1 MRQIK
6 EHISGI
12 KGYPRLLLLF
22 LLVLNSCVNN
32 RDFEPLDTS
41 CNDGLVANVS
51 YLDVQNLYD
60 GETIQIQEDWIIEG
74 YVVSSDVAGNF
85 FGVLHFQDKPV
96 NPTQAFQIEI
106 DLRDSHL
113 FFAIG
118 DKIHIKLKG
127 LYLGKSKEVY
137 KLGGVFLSFGNTSV
151 GRLPSNAVF
160 EHVFV
165 SCEDRKMILPT
176 LVHLSESSE
185 NLAGTLVQIDNI
197 EFSIDDLGQ
206 SFAEEREETTRLLI
220 DCDDNEVEIRNS
232 GFSDFQSEVL
242 PSGSGTIIGLL
253 IKENNDFYIQI
264 RDLDDI
270 NFTGERCQDVIDEFT
285 SEEIFFTELADPDN
299 NANARFIEIYNA
311 SDTALSLKGWQIA
324 RYTNTSLEISSSL
337 DLSDYVIEAKSTLV
351 AAADATE
358 FLNVYGFSPDIAA
371 GSNSPADSNGD
382 DNLELIDPFGTV
394 IDVFGIIGE
403 DGSGTNHEFEDGRAF
418 RKLEVNSG
426 NSSYTFAEWQI
437 YNDTGSAGT
446 TNEPKIAPEDFTPKS
461 RD

>member
-6 EHISGI
+6 EHIIGI
-12 KGYPRLLLLF
+12 KGYLGMLLLF
-22 LLVLNSCVNN
+22 LQVLNSCVDN
-32 RDFEPLDTS
+32 RDFEPLDTA
-41 CNDGLVANVS
+41 CNDGLVANIS
-51 YLDVQNLYD
+51 YLDVQNFYD

-85 FGVLHFQDKPV
+85 FGVLHFQDSPS
-96 NPTQAFQIEI
+96 NPTQGFQIEI

-118 DKIHIKLKG
+118 DKIRIKLKG

-165 SCEDRKMILPT
+165 SCEDKQMILPT
-176 LVHLSESSE
+176 LVNLSELSE
-185 NLAGTLVQIDNI
+185 NLAGTLVQIDDI
-197 EFSIDDLGQ
+197 EFSKDDLGE
-206 SFAEEREETTRLLI
+206 SFAEEREETSRLLI

-232 GFSDFQSEVL
+232 GFSDFQSEIL
-242 PSGSGTIIGLL
+242 PSGSGAITGLL
-253 IKENNDFYIQI
+253 IKENNDFYFQI

-270 NFTGERCQDVIDEFT
+270 DFINERCQDVIDEFT
-285 SEEIFFTELADPDN
+285 SQEVFFSELADPDN
-299 NANARFIEIYNA
+299 NAKARFIEIYNA
-311 SDTALSLKGWQIA
+311 SDATLSLNGWQIA
-324 RYTNTSLEISSSL
+324 RYTNASVEISSSL
-337 DLSDYVIEAKSTLV
+337 DLSAFSIDGKATLV
-351 AAADATE
+351 IAADAEE
-358 FLNVYGFSPDIAA
+358 FLNSYGFSPDVVA

-426 NSSYTFAEWQI
+426 NNSYTFAEWQI

-446 TNEPKIAPEDFTPKS
+446 TNEPKIAPQDFTPNF